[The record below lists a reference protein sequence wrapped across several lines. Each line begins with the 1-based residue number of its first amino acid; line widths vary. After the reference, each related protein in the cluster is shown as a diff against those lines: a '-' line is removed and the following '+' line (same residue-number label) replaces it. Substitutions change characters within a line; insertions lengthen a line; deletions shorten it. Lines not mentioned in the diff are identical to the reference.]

1 MDKCKKSAAAK
12 VIIEGTTKI
21 GSDLTRRT
29 VSMFGNVIQRL
40 QSEVTEG
47 DGEVM
52 LLNVG
57 QKSFHIINDTVVD
70 FQNVDF

>member
-1 MDKCKKSAAAK
+1 
-12 VIIEGTTKI
+12 
-21 GSDLTRRT
+21 
-29 VSMFGNVIQRL
+29 MFGDVIQRL

-57 QKSFHIINDTVVD
+57 QKSFSHDTVVD
-70 FQNVDF
+70 FQNVDC